1 MLVGGGLIEGVE
13 LVGGGGPIQSPDVCI
28 GILMYV
34 SVFMK
39 KNNNVRTFNK
49 STDRSIL
56 LVANKY

>member
-1 MLVGGGLIEGVE
+1 MLVGGGGLIEGVE

-39 KNNNVRTFNK
+39 KK
-49 STDRSIL
+49 P
-56 LVANKY
+56 